1 MHKVRDSSKEPT
13 GFLSFLRKSTKYEDS
28 QHVLCNLNIGMPPC
42 IKVDSLKEP
51 QIYAQLGPSA
61 VFSHE
66 FLGTLSVYLLAVLQ
80 IIGSEDRRRTLT
92 PLALRERYSALN
104 EPAMGRAA

>member
-42 IKVDSLKEP
+42 IKVRSLEEP
-51 QIYAQLGPSA
+51 QIYAPLSPA
-61 VFSHE
+61 TVFTPNVLDFES
-66 FLGTLSVYLLAVLQ
+66 LLARCVADHW
-80 IIGSEDRRRTLT
+80 E
-92 PLALRERYSALN
+92 
-104 EPAMGRAA
+104 